1 MQSDRHHH
9 QLLAVGVF
17 IMSIAYL
24 LVGLNLGVIM
34 ERMRNPKPIRIFIE
48 PPREDQIKITPS
60 KVNLSLWAKTDK
72 YE

>member
-1 MQSDRHHH
+1 
-9 QLLAVGVF
+9 
-17 IMSIAYL
+17 MSIAYL